1 MRKIH
6 GVLIMVALAALVV
19 GGLVSGVARVPAA
32 EAATPLKPLL
42 TGLVSRD
49 DRAPDDLA
57 GVVRSQSLRIHWRDL
72 QPDGPGS
79 LTDVVDD
86 ALGQTALGARVRL
99 RVIAG
104 MHSPEWVKQLAGG
117 PVTDFVDPFDGAG
130 APGETIP
137 RFWAPEVGAAYAD
150 LQRLLAARYDADRR
164 IAEVVVSRCSAFY
177 PEPFLRQASIKANRA
192 KLVDAGYT
200 VAADRQCH
208 QEQVEAHRVWTTT
221 RSSLAVNPAQLVES
235 ADRHVVDLAFTTEMM
250 SYCRTTL
257 GKRCVLSNNSIRW
270 PLSELDKDR
279 PQEAYY
285 QRMYDAMAALGPPVA
300 FQTAVG
306 ARIGDCAETLRW
318 AVAFPAASVELPKQP
333 TSFGCTLDVL
343 APVDLVLGRPTAPRG
358 LTLGL
363 LDKATKVR
371 VSWRPPAVTAGS
383 PVTAYRV
390 LRGVGRATPVQ
401 VAQVAASARTWT
413 DRTPPRRR
421 TVGYQV
427 VAVSTAGP
435 GPATPAKRVT
445 TR

>member
-1 MRKIH
+1 
-6 GVLIMVALAALVV
+6 
-19 GGLVSGVARVPAA
+19 VARVPAA

-49 DRAPDDLA
+49 DPSTDELA
-57 GVVRSQSLRIHWRDL
+57 GVVRSSSVRILWKHL
-72 QPDGPGS
+72 QPTGADSLDPTRIDQELARPG
-79 LTDVVDD
+79 TK
-86 ALGQTALGARVRL
+86 RVRL
-99 RVIAG
+99 RVFAG
-104 MHSPEWVKQLAGG
+104 MHSPDWVKHLAGG
-117 PVTDFVDPFDGAG
+117 PVPDFVDPFDVVAG
-130 APGETIP
+130 QPPKTEDIP
-137 RFWAPEVGAAYAD
+137 RFWTPEVGAAYAN
-150 LQRLLAARYDADRR
+150 LQRLLAARYDGDPR
-164 IAEVVVSRCSAFY
+164 IAEVVISRCSAFY
-177 PEPFLRQASIKANRA
+177 PEPFLRQASDAANRA
-192 KLVDAGYT
+192 KLVEAGYT

-208 QEQVEAHRVWTTT
+208 EEQIEAHRVWTTT

-235 ADRHVVDLAFTTEMM
+235 ADRHVVDLDFTTEMM
-250 SYCRTTL
+250 SHCRTTL

-270 PLSELDKDR
+270 PLSDLDKDR

-333 TSFGCTLDVL
+333 TSYGCTLDVL
-343 APVDLVLGRPTAPRG
+343 TPVDLVLGRPTAPRG

-363 LDKATKVR
+363 LDKASKVK
-371 VSWRPPAVTAGS
+371 VAWKPPAVTAGS
-383 PVTAYRV
+383 PVTSYRV
-390 LRGVGRATPVQ
+390 LRGVGQATPVQ
-401 VAQVAASARTWT
+401 VAQVAASARAWT